1 MVALGP
7 SDPSPGWGGQQRGCV
22 EETGGPPHAMVVWGG
37 VCCSQVGPLTWV
49 GCPWGT
55 GLPRPPRFR
64 VGEAGI
70 LAGFWGY
77 PPHFPLPPLC
87 RHSRWPTTAHPTSS
101 YCDPPAAWPA
111 RPPAPQT
118 PSATSPGWEARA
130 ASKARP
136 ATPTPRHGAA
146 RPVWPQ
152 HLRRGLRHG
161 GHAAG
166 GDVRVQGLAPSCA
179 TPPPSP
185 LAQAQSRELPPTL
198 PQSLVPPPPPS
209 RSSPWGAIRP

>member
-1 MVALGP
+1 
-7 SDPSPGWGGQQRGCV
+7 
-22 EETGGPPHAMVVWGG
+22 MVVWGG

-49 GCPWGT
+49 GCPRGT

-87 RHSRWPTTAHPTSS
+87 RHPRRPATAHPTSS
-101 YCDPPAAWPA
+101 HCDPPAAWPA

-118 PSATSPGWEARA
+118 PSASSPGWEARA

-166 GDVRVQGLAPSCA
+166 GDVRVQGLAPACT

-185 LAQAQSRELPPTL
+185 LVQAQSRELPPTP
-198 PQSLVPPPPPS
+198 PQTLAPPPPPS
-209 RSSPWGAIRP
+209 RSSPWGAIRPQTKKKTGRGTRDLPGVTQ